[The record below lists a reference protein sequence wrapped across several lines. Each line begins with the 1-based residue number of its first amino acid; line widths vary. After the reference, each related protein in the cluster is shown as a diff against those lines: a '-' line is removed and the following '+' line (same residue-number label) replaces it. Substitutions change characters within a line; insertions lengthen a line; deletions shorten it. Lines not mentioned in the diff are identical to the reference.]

1 MLNQPLL
8 FAAMTLP
15 TDPPLAQVSKQ
26 LPDCDLKTV
35 MGGRSFPSPEQQNIT
50 LKEVLEWSLTYQD
63 VYIKK
68 GTVGTMVGYLVYD
81 ANRNR

>member
-63 VYIKK
+63 VYINKVVRYR
-68 GTVGTMVGYLVYD
+68 TVGTMVG
-81 ANRNR
+81 

>member
-1 MLNQPLL
+1 
-8 FAAMTLP
+8 MTLP

-26 LPDCDLKTV
+26 LPDCDLKTG
-35 MGGRSFPSPEQQNIT
+35 MGGRSFPSPEQQNMT